1 MKKSEAIGIIIGLSI
16 ILALLIFWW
25 IKWLAIKPIA

>member
-1 MKKSEAIGIIIGLSI
+1 MKKGEAIGIIVGLSI

-25 IKWLAIKPIA
+25 VKWLDIKPIA